1 MSNRREPESPSRM
14 SRCGKFDQLG
24 NEKLVLASRIPPSGL
39 LRARSRFPEIIE
51 TLKTR
56 SIRKEFFEGTNALA
70 KQEYCMELL
79 EM

>member
-1 MSNRREPESPSRM
+1 MSNRREPESPGRK

-51 TLKTR
+51 NIENVKQ
-56 SIRKEFFEGTNALA
+56 RKEFFEGTNALA
-70 KQEYCMELL
+70 KQEYCME
-79 EM
+79 